1 MWKTALFAASL
12 ALAAT
17 FLACA
22 STPGNGGAGTGKITV
37 VEFTF
42 EELKPKSIHIPADG
56 NISWVNLSPDSRAFV
71 VFPAS
76 IAASFTCGE
85 NLEPYF
91 RKIEGGFQ
99 SLPLTSFESNTVQL
113 PCSLAPG
120 SYEYEVAITNAG
132 GMELDPSAPPQKLL
146 GTIVVE

>member
-1 MWKTALFAASL
+1 MWKTALFAASV

-22 STPGNGGAGTGKITV
+22 PTPGTGTGGTGKITV
-37 VEFTF
+37 VQFTF
-42 EELKPKSIHIPADG
+42 DELKPKSTHIPPDG

-76 IAASFTCGE
+76 IAESFTCGE

-113 PCSLAPG
+113 PCSLPPG

-132 GMELDPSAPPQKLL
+132 GMQLDPSAPPQKLL